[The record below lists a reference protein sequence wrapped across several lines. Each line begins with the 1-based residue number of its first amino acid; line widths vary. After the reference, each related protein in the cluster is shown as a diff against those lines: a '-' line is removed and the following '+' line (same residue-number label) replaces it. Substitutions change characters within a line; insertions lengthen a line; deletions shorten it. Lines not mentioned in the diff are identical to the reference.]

1 VAENEA
7 DSVHFKGL
15 SWEDVTDLDQLRV
28 KIGEN
33 LKSGRIIASQIAD
46 FFFGMKILLMNV
58 EAPEVDGIS
67 DRIESEIK
75 STPGVSD
82 MEILMVSRKIEVWKE
97 DG

>member
-1 VAENEA
+1 MKQIVYTLR
-7 DSVHFKGL
+7 VFPG
-15 SWEDVTDLDQLRV
+15 EDVTDLDQLRV

>member
-1 VAENEA
+1 MKQIVYTLR
-7 DSVHFKGL
+7 VFPG
-15 SWEDVTDLDQLRV
+15 EDVTDLEQLPTR
-28 KIGEN
+28 IGEN
-33 LKSGRIIASQIAD
+33 LKSGRIISSQTAD
-46 FFFGMKILLMNV
+46 FFFGMKVLLMNV

-82 MEILMVSRKIEVWKE
+82 MEILMVSRKIEVWRE

>member
-1 VAENEA
+1 MKQIVYTLRVFPGE
-7 DSVHFKGL
+7 G
-15 SWEDVTDLDQLRV
+15 VTDLDQLLTR
-28 KIGEN
+28 ISGN
-33 LKSGRIIASQIAD
+33 LKSGRIIASQTAD